1 MEGDSKLSKGNQVLC
16 IGSANMDYKMNLKG
30 EFIKGTSNPV
40 TSSVSYGGVIRNVAE
55 NLGRLGAQV
64 ALMSILGEDIQGN
77 NLIAHAS
84 HCMDTSAV
92 EKTAAYGTGNYSALL
107 DINGEMIIGM
117 ADMEI
122 NRLMDRAWIVR
133 HREDIL
139 RSQWIAVDCNIEKDA
154 MEALIQLAVETGKNL
169 AIIGVSGPKMDRI
182 PEVIDGVAIGIF
194 NRDETQSYFK
204 TDEDDVEKLCGM
216 WLNKGLKQAV
226 VTSGKHA
233 IGWGDDSGIHSTK
246 VRVVD
251 QVVDVTGAGD
261 AFCAG
266 LIFGLTEAKPLQ
278 ECINLGMANSTLTIQ
293 SKESVQTDLT
303 YEKLLKEI
311 AKQKDSTKELNQR
324 T

>member
-1 MEGDSKLSKGNQVLC
+1 
-16 IGSANMDYKMNLKG
+16 
-30 EFIKGTSNPV
+30 
-40 TSSVSYGGVIRNVAE
+40 
-55 NLGRLGAQV
+55 
-64 ALMSILGEDIQGN
+64 MSILGEDIQGN

-154 MEALIQLAVETGKNL
+154 MEALIQMAVEAGKNL

-182 PEVIDGVAIGIF
+182 PQAIDGVAIGIF

-204 TDEDDVEKLCGM
+204 TGEDDVEKLCGM
-216 WLNKGLKQAV
+216 WLNKGMKQAV

-251 QVVDVTGAGD
+251 QVVDVTGMTFLCRTDFRSHGSKAFAGMHQSGD
-261 AFCAG
+261 GEFD
-266 LIFGLTEAKPLQ
+266 
-278 ECINLGMANSTLTIQ
+278 LTIQ
-293 SKESVQTDLT
+293 SKNRCKPSDLR
-303 YEKLLKEI
+303 KLLKEI
-311 AKQKDSTKELNQR
+311 TAKRPNQR